1 MSESIGCFL
10 KKQFLKIDPDLLFA
24 DGYDDCISSLTFRDG
39 VFVVI
44 YSADAVVAKLAQDM
58 SEEEAHEFFE
68 FNIEGAYVGKRTPI
82 FWFIQ
87 EEMDRIHLNDAI
99 ERQNKHDS

>member
-1 MSESIGCFL
+1 M
-10 KKQFLKIDPDLLFA
+10 KIDPDLLFA